1 MYNNQKGA
9 NMQNLT
15 QMDDV
20 AILNALFDIAAIEA
34 DEYGEL
40 TWQDEQDYQQ
50 LDRELSCRRDHGRS
64 H

>member
-1 MYNNQKGA
+1 ME
-9 NMQNLT
+9 NLT
-15 QMDDV
+15 KLSDT

-40 TWQDEQDYQQ
+40 TWQDEQDYKALNKE
-50 LDRELSCRRDHGRS
+50 LDRRSHGRS